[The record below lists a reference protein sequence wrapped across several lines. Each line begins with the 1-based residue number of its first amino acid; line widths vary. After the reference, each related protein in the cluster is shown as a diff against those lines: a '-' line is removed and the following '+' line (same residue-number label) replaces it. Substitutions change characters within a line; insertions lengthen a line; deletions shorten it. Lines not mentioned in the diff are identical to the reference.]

1 MKSARLADLLF
12 TGLAI
17 VPALLLLDGHP
28 GIAIVV
34 FPPLLIAACLCG
46 AYEQALDAAVERKSR
61 RTDGGRGGGSAPPPA
76 MFALRSTPDA

>member
-28 GIAIVV
+28 GIAIVA

-46 AYEQALDAAVERKSR
+46 AYEQAMDAADEGKAPHADGSR
-61 RTDGGRGGGSAPPPA
+61 
-76 MFALRSTPDA
+76 